1 MSKLVLTEPFIS
13 LDGVDLSDH
22 ITSVALGTVYDLVE
36 VTEMGNIAKKFV
48 GGLENNTLALE
59 IQQDFGIGE
68 VESVIYPNRGLRINA
83 IVRPVDGPRSA
94 TNPEYTFVVLVSEW
108 APLTGSIGNL
118 ATVSISWPIFGEI
131 TKTT

>member
-22 ITSVALGTVYDLVE
+22 ITSVALGTVFDLVE
-36 VTEMGNIAKKFV
+36 VTEMGSIAKKFV

-68 VESVIYPNRGLRINA
+68 VESVIYPQRGLRINA

-118 ATVSISWPIFGEI
+118 ATVSVSWPIFGAI

>member
-1 MSKLVLTEPFIS
+1 MAKIVLTEPYIS

-94 TNPEYTFVVLVSEW
+94 TNPEYTFQVLVSEW

-118 ATVSISWPIFGEI
+118 ATVSVSWPIFGEI
-131 TKTT
+131 LKTT

>member
-1 MSKLVLTEPFIS
+1 MAKIVLTEPFIS

-94 TNPEYTFVVLVSEW
+94 TNPEYTFQVLVSEW

>member
-1 MSKLVLTEPFIS
+1 MAKIVLTEPFIS

-22 ITSVALGTVYDLVE
+22 ITSVALGTVFDLVE
-36 VTEMGNIAKKFV
+36 VTEMGSIAKKFV

-59 IQQDFGIGE
+59 IQQDFGIGQ

-83 IVRPVDGPRSA
+83 IVRPVDGPLSA
-94 TNPEYTFVVLVSEW
+94 TNPEYTFQVLVSEW

-118 ATVSISWPIFGEI
+118 ATVSVSWPIFGAI